1 MNNSLCAKFAKPGRP
16 KAMSDECQKAV
27 ITAAAREIFLADGY
41 GGMTMDDVAAKCG
54 MSKKTLYRLFSSK
67 QAMLIEIVS
76 QHRVAMVA
84 LPGDYD
90 HLSVEEALEAIFRLE
105 ISDEEDLER
114 LALLRLM
121 KTESARSKEVLDI
134 LMEYAA
140 GEGSRLLKEW
150 MIAQCDKG
158 ILQTED
164 VPLTVDILFDMI
176 FGAIVKKTEPGCE
189 LPNHADR
196 KAKMRLAIRIFVNGC
211 RAKTQI

>member
-1 MNNSLCAKFAKPGRP
+1 
-16 KAMSDECQKAV
+16 
-27 ITAAAREIFLADGY
+27 
-41 GGMTMDDVAAKCG
+41 MTMDDVAAKCG

-67 QAMLIEIVS
+67 QAMLIEIVT

-90 HLSVEEALEAIFRLE
+90 HLSVEQALESIFRLD

-134 LMEYAA
+134 IMEHAA
-140 GEGSRLLKEW
+140 GEGSRLLNEW
-150 MIAQCDKG
+150 MISQVDKG
-158 ILQTED
+158 KLQTED

-176 FGAIVKKTEPGCE
+176 FGGIVKKTEPGCE
-189 LPNHADR
+189 LPSHSDR
-196 KAKMRLAIRIFVNGC
+196 RAKMRLAINIFVNGC
-211 RAKTQI
+211 RPQKQV